1 MRNNPVL
8 RESLEIFFGE
18 GHGFAVYFYLLIIL
32 APVEF
37 LSLYLPSLDTQM
49 WSGSANL
56 FKVCAV
62 TALLLT
68 VYLALRVANQEFAPG
83 GSSRLNVGCAKSGL
97 AISAVGQGQLAFL
110 SLHVA
115 FSILLCTPLLI
126 WAGAIARTP
135 FPRVA
140 GTFLLLLFYAL
151 SYGVWGLVTLVYGER
166 RAESRQ
172 VFIRCFFFCLVIFSA
187 LFYLPVNPVAYLLAY
202 LGRQELPPLSM
213 AAGRHREYRPFHV
226 SPADRHDRF
235 SGAPLGAEEGF
246 NRLSSEAE
254 PSGRSWPSC

>member
-1 MRNNPVL
+1 MKDNPVL
-8 RESLEIFFGE
+8 RESLNVFFSE

-49 WSGSANL
+49 WSGSASL
-56 FKVCAV
+56 FKVTAL

-68 VYLALRVANQEFAPG
+68 VYLALRVANQEFAPWRFKPVKRWVHENG
-83 GSSRLNVGCAKSGL
+83 LPLSVVGE
-97 AISAVGQGQLAFL
+97 GQFAFL

-115 FSILLCTPLLI
+115 FSLLLCAPFLI

-140 GTFLLLLFYAL
+140 GTFLLLLLYAL
-151 SYGVWGLVTLVYGER
+151 SYGVWGLVSLVLWER

-172 VFIRCFFFCLVIFSA
+172 VFIRCFFFAVVIVSA
-187 LFYLPVNPVAYLLAY
+187 LFYLPVNPVAFLLAY
-202 LGRQELPPLSM
+202 LGRQELPPLKVAGWSAP
-213 AAGRHREYRPFHV
+213 AAAVHFTFHLLIGGIGLAVHRWALKKE
-226 SPADRHDRF
+226 
-235 SGAPLGAEEGF
+235 LT
-246 NRLSSEAE
+246 L
-254 PSGRSWPSC
+254 